1 MAPAVV
7 RRSHRVS
14 PHDEVASDM
23 TATVESGAPRNLPVR
38 PVMAAIDDEV
48 AALLRDAQAGTPR
61 ARAAFA
67 AWHATVTDLSQAM
80 IDDARLVIAKS
91 YQAPHWTRLVEAVQL
106 ADAIWR
112 DDLDTVTQLIT
123 HNPAL
128 LHEHVLVR
136 TDSNWGAPL
145 SYTANVGHDRILTWL
160 YHAGATDLDHALQ
173 RAALQGQLE
182 TAKLL
187 HQWLGTPKPPDDSLG
202 GPAYT
207 LSVGGTA
214 LLLHLGARA
223 VDENGRRLA
232 PVEVVLSTDSRNP
245 AAKHAILEMY
255 AAHGVQLPDTAP
267 MALHRGRI
275 DLLEQHLAR
284 DPGVLAR
291 RFRHTEIFPVEMG
304 CQKAVDA
311 TIGTPLD
318 GTTLLHMAIDF
329 DELEIV
335 QWLIAQG
342 ADVNARATVGASG
355 FGGYTPLFCTVVSQP
370 NFWMNYHQRGPFTAP
385 FTELLLANGAEPNV
399 RASLWKELHPGY
411 DIPGRFEYHDVT
423 ALSWGRRFHAP
434 VFVSAPAMALIEA
447 AGGTD

>member
-1 MAPAVV
+1 MP
-7 RRSHRVS
+7 RS
-14 PHDEVASDM
+14 
-23 TATVESGAPRNLPVR
+23 LPVR
-38 PVMAAIDDEV
+38 PVMAVIDDEV
-48 AALLRDAQAGTPR
+48 GALLREAAAGSQL
-61 ARAAFA
+61 AVDAFA
-67 AWHATVTDLSQAM
+67 AWHSESGDLSQVT
-80 IDDARLVIAKS
+80 IDDARQVIARS
-91 YQAPHWTRLVEAVQL
+91 YQAPHWERLVEAVQL

-112 DDLDTVTQLIT
+112 DDLDAVTALVT

-128 LHEHVLVR
+128 LHEPVLIR
-136 TDSNWGAPL
+136 SDSNWGAPL
-145 SYTANVGHDRILTWL
+145 SYTANLGHHRILAFL

-173 RAALQGQLE
+173 RAALQGQVE

-207 LSVGGTA
+207 LSVGGTE

-223 VDENGRRLA
+223 VDERGARLA

-245 AAKHAILEMY
+245 PAKHAILEMY

-284 DPGVLAR
+284 DARLLQR
-291 RFRHTEIFPVEMG
+291 RFRHVEIFPPAMG
-304 CQKAVDA
+304 CVHAVDA

-329 DELEIV
+329 DEMAIAE
-335 QWLIAQG
+335 WLLAQG

-385 FTELLLANGAEPNV
+385 FTALLLRHGAEPNL

-411 DIPGRFEYHDVT
+411 DMPGRYEYRDVT

-434 VFVSAPAMALIEA
+434 IFVSEPAMALIEA
-447 AGGTD
+447 AGGIE